1 MYAVHEARLPAK
13 NPRLHERSL
22 TASRHRNDRARIFWQ
37 SGKKLEIL
45 VRGFFS
51 NGRKSAKS
59 PLRIMAFTNGARP
72 NLTHAKL
79 AFGIA
84 QGGLIKANLTVP
96 ILAHLGL
103 RRIF

>member
-1 MYAVHEARLPAK
+1 M
-13 NPRLHERSL
+13 
-22 TASRHRNDRARIFWQ
+22 
-37 SGKKLEIL
+37 
-45 VRGFFS
+45 RGFFS

-84 QGGLIKANLTVP
+84 QGRSIKANFTKP
-96 ILAHLGL
+96 IFGAL
-103 RRIF
+103 RISLHF